1 MTIHENLER
10 VVNANPWRAVA
21 FLLIAAIGLASAG
34 GVYVG
39 AAERRFED
47 FGQRIEKLEDRN
59 KKVDDMA
66 ESISAMDARQALIL
80 DQLRRMEKKLDSR

>member
-21 FLLIAAIGLASAG
+21 FLLIAAISLVSAG
-34 GVYVG
+34 GFYIGV
-39 AAERRFED
+39 AEGRFED
-47 FGQRIEKLEDRN
+47 FGTRIKKLEDRN
-59 KKVDDMA
+59 KKVDEMA